1 VATTFIDTNAIP
13 RTRSVGTGEVAE
25 ILNDRLCGAKNVL
38 GMLRWLGVGD
48 RLDLKSDADSNH
60 LVYLM
65 EGAGTI
71 TLNGREHSVNKGAGI
86 YLGPS
91 ESAQIAQTGATSL
104 KLFHLVVP
112 RIPKSA

>member
-1 VATTFIDTNAIP
+1 VATTFIDTNAIE
-13 RTRSVGTGEVAE
+13 RTRSAGGGQVAE
-25 ILNDRLCGAKNVL
+25 ILSHRLCGAKNVR
-38 GMLRWLGVGD
+38 GMLRWLGAGD
-48 RLDLKSDADSNH
+48 RLDLQSDANSNQ

-71 TLNGREHSVNKGAGI
+71 TLNGNEHGVSKGAGI

-91 ESAQIAQTGATSL
+91 ESAHIAQTGATPL

-112 RIPKSA
+112 RIPKSG